1 MKPVNDFFMAGISA
15 LSFYQCFDTV
25 GYMTF
30 CLQKIH
36 HLNVLF
42 QNE

>member
-30 CLQKIH
+30 CLQKNTPFKRA
-36 HLNVLF
+36 LS
-42 QNE
+42 E